1 MSLVQIYKQTEMRRT
16 ILILIFTF
24 LPLLSLAQRFTV
36 KVVGVSDGDTFTAIN
51 RDNLQIKFRIFGI
64 DAPEKK
70 QAFGT
75 KSKEYLSSLIFKK
88 SVTVDVQSIDGWG
101 RYIAYVYTPDGKDV
115 SLLMIQAGMA
125 WHFKKYDSNEKYS
138 DAEISARKGGKGLWH
153 NAVLIAPWDFRASK
167 KVK

>member
-16 ILILIFTF
+16 VLILIFTF

-36 KVVGVSDGDTFTAIN
+36 KVVGISDGDTFTAIN

-70 QAFGT
+70 QAFGN
-75 KSKEYLSSLIFKK
+75 KSKEYLSFLIFMKT
-88 SVTVDVQSIDGWG
+88 VTVDVQSRDGWG
-101 RYIAYVYTPDGKDV
+101 RYITYVYTPDGKDV

-138 DAEISARKGGKGLWH
+138 DAEIAARRDKKGLWYDV
-153 NAVLIAPWDFRASK
+153 APIAPWIFRKANK
-167 KVK
+167 